1 MDFSK
6 YGNVDF
12 RRIQKAPDAAL
23 VFNDLAPITYVA
35 DADAYY
41 VTDPKTIC
49 DLLRRPEIDL
59 FDSQNGYKKLT
70 EALDLDFDATVTY
83 LNSVPLGLRGGPHQE
98 TKRSAIQ
105 KVSHNFDEA
114 VKTFETH
121 FRNLAETL
129 LTSPGRTDIFNEIYI
144 PALRAALSQVTGAD
158 RELVDHAPEVVLAFD
173 PYVSLKRRL
182 KSNELIKRL
191 FQIPELDQSARDQNR
206 ARGLST
212 LGSDASRGGIGYAV
226 AEVFTN
232 NVGARLSAMPWD
244 DLRVYPAIAFV
255 DRVCVQSFQY
265 GEFAFREGDRIRLW
279 LSASRDDPEYQ
290 EILAFGFGKHS
301 CPGRKLA
308 LRWLEC
314 IKETFR
320 SIDMVAA
327 NVELVEKQNSYITV
341 SPKQL
346 WVEVKN
352 G

>member
-1 MDFSK
+1 
-6 YGNVDF
+6 
-12 RRIQKAPDAAL
+12 
-23 VFNDLAPITYVA
+23 
-35 DADAYY
+35 
-41 VTDPKTIC
+41 
-49 DLLRRPEIDL
+49 
-59 FDSQNGYKKLT
+59 
-70 EALDLDFDATVTY
+70 
-83 LNSVPLGLRGGPHQE
+83 
-98 TKRSAIQ
+98 
-105 KVSHNFDEA
+105 
-114 VKTFETH
+114 
-121 FRNLAETL
+121 
-129 LTSPGRTDIFNEIYI
+129 
-144 PALRAALSQVTGAD
+144 
-158 RELVDHAPEVVLAFD
+158 
-173 PYVSLKRRL
+173 
-182 KSNELIKRL
+182 
-191 FQIPELDQSARDQNR
+191 
-206 ARGLST
+206 
-212 LGSDASRGGIGYAV
+212 
-226 AEVFTN
+226 